1 MATRKKSPPLGAV
14 LALLTLTAV
23 DGEFTKIMDGF
34 NWQLIMKL
42 SKNDFCYG
50 SSRWTDG
57 NAHNAN
63 YMNGNG
69 RNPLHPAPWRQAPS
83 PFCLSFFLLTSS
95 AFMSMSFR

>member
-1 MATRKKSPPLGAV
+1 MATRKKNPPLGAAAL

-69 RNPLHPAPWRQAPS
+69 RDLPNHARRRQVPLR
-83 PFCLSFFLLTSS
+83 FCLCFFFVSVSFC
-95 AFMSMSFR
+95 

>member
-1 MATRKKSPPLGAV
+1 MATRKKSSPLGAAAL
-14 LALLTLTAV
+14 LALLTLTGV
-23 DGEFTKIMDGF
+23 DGEFTKIMDSDT
-34 NWQLIMKL
+34 WQLVMKL

-69 RNPLHPAPWRQAPS
+69 RNPLRPALWRQV
-83 PFCLSFFLLTSS
+83 PFCFSFFLLTSS

>member
-1 MATRKKSPPLGAV
+1 MATRRKSPPLGAV

-63 YMNGNG
+63 YMNGKTEI
-69 RNPLHPAPWRQAPS
+69 PPALRLTSAVAI
-83 PFCLSFFLLTSS
+83 LSFFFLSL
-95 AFMSMSFR
+95 FVFC